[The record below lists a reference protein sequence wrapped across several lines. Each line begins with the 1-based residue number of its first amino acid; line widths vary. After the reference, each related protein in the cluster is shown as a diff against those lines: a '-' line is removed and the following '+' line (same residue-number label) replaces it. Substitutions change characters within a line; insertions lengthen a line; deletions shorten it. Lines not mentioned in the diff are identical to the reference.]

1 MDKANQ
7 RSPLNASSLTVA
19 TASIVAIMLM
29 LPYFGATTEQGMNA
43 YGQITPHLNSNSKE
57 EDKVKIL

>member
-1 MDKANQ
+1 
-7 RSPLNASSLTVA
+7 
-19 TASIVAIMLM
+19 
-29 LPYFGATTEQGMNA
+29 MNA